1 MNMDFIKKSPDTA
14 NIPPE
19 KLDFLMQ
26 FASQNFNGDAKQ
38 LASQLS
44 NAASSAK
51 QKGLTFNQQETSL
64 LINLLKQNMSPAEQ
78 QKADRIISLMQT
90 FGPKN
95 NQK

>member
-1 MNMDFIKKSPDTA
+1 MNMDFIKNHPDTA
-14 NIPPE
+14 NIPQE

-38 LASQLS
+38 LAGQLN
-44 NAASSAK
+44 NAASRAK
-51 QKGLTFNQQETSL
+51 QQGLTFNQQETSL
-64 LINLLKQNMSPAEQ
+64 LINLLKQNMSPEEQ

-95 NQK
+95 KRT